1 MNHKEN
7 EAEKKD
13 SLTDSLHIVQKDG
26 RFSFGWSFNEGGGT
40 QVLTGG
46 WPFVLPYMQTWV
58 DNETWRAPV
67 RLDIVIEDEPTEA
80 ATQVRAGCDFVI
92 TIF

>member
-1 MNHKEN
+1 M
-7 EAEKKD
+7 
-13 SLTDSLHIVQKDG
+13 
-26 RFSFGWSFNEGGGT
+26 
-40 QVLTGG
+40 LTGG
-46 WPFVLPYMQTWV
+46 LSFVLPYMQTWV

-80 ATQVRAGCDFVI
+80 ATQVRAGCDFGI